1 MNLNLV
7 IVFPDK
13 YYKDILEIF
22 SHSEND
28 IHLVNFVTKNR
39 PFLKAA
45 ENQLIVLDIYDKVL
59 ARLMR
64 KGSFEN
70 VRDVSESI
78 KEYFGTAC
86 KLIGLARRDTD
97 GPLPTHGAKPSKSQ
111 VPYRGRILNTKKRFE
126 KASGR

>member
-1 MNLNLV
+1 M

-45 ENQLIVLDIYDKVL
+45 ENQLIILDIYDKVL

-78 KEYFGTAC
+78 KEYFGMGC
-86 KLIGLARRDTD
+86 KLIGSARRDGD

-111 VPYRGRILNTKKRFE
+111 IPYRGRILYIKKRFE
-126 KASGR
+126 KASGH

>member
-1 MNLNLV
+1 MIV
-7 IVFPDK
+7 IPDK

-45 ENQLIVLDIYDKVL
+45 ENQLIILDIYDKVL

-78 KEYFGTAC
+78 KEYFETGC
-86 KLIGLARRDTD
+86 KLIGSPRRDT
-97 GPLPTHGAKPSKSQ
+97 LPTHGAKPSKSQ
-111 VPYRGRILNTKKRFE
+111 IPYRGRILNTKKRFE
-126 KASGR
+126 KASGH